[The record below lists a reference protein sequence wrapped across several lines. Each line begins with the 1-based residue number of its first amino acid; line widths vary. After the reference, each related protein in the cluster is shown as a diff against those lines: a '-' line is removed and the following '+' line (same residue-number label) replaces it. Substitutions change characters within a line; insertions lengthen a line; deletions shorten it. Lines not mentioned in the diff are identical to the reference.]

1 MIISKSFFD
10 TIDPGEESLRKK
22 LVIADKASGVNVWLV
37 DGKAVR
43 EQYNEDF
50 IGGGHHYVYDF
61 IPLPDVWLEDTIVK
75 NERGF
80 FLTHELHERR
90 RMASG
95 MEYQKAHNEA
105 SAVEQEAR
113 KLPQNL
119 GKILKEE
126 FSLQVPNDNP
136 MSTTSASY
144 LRFRKRFQPV

>member
-1 MIISKSFFD
+1 MIISKNFFD
-10 TIDPGEESLRKK
+10 SIDPGEESLRKE
-22 LVIADKASGVNVWLV
+22 LLFADKVSGINVWLV
-37 DGKAVR
+37 DGKKVR

-61 IPLPDVWLEDTIVK
+61 IPVPDIWLEETIVD

-105 SAVEQEAR
+105 SAIEQEAR

-119 GKILKEE
+119 GKILREE
-126 FSLQVPNDNP
+126 LSLQVPNETEL
-136 MSTTSASY
+136 SVLSYQKRASWCS
-144 LRFRKRFQPV
+144 L